1 MKQKYNTLLKNHNIK
16 RWYDNVCRGS
26 SITGDVYLRR
36 LGNFCEKNKMTP
48 EKLVKLGERKIYALL
63 LDTVTEMEK
72 SGYAGS
78 YINSVLKSLKSWFSF
93 NDLDIKKKIKVRGV
107 NDTPS
112 LKDERVPT
120 QSELK
125 RIFLAGDL
133 KSRLASVL
141 VAHGGLRIET
151 LGNYEGNDGL
161 RIKDFPELEIK
172 GDTVEFKKIPTLVI
186 VRSNLSKSR
195 NQYFTFLS
203 NEGCEYLK
211 EYLEMRI
218 RSGEK
223 LTKES
228 SVIRPKTA
236 GKEFINT
243 INIGDSIR
251 NAIRKAGLLQR
262 PYVLRSYF
270 ASALMFAESKA
281 LIIRDFRSFFMGHKG
296 DIEATYT
303 LRKKL
308 SPDIVEEMRESYK
321 KAQKYLQTIETE
333 KDEEDIKKMFKKQ
346 LLLVAG
352 LKPDEITEEFL
363 QMEEEEFQKIV
374 RERLAEKIENNNIK
388 QRVVKVDE
396 VDKFLSTGWQFVGL
410 LPDNRVILKL
420 S

>member
-1 MKQKYNTLLKNHNIK
+1 MKQKYDLLKNHNIK

-48 EKLVKLGERKIYALL
+48 EKLVKLGESKIYALL